1 MPVEEDLEDIATNNQ
16 SNSVAMGVS
25 VVPTND
31 MYASATAG
39 IPSEG
44 NDVIRSSHSK
54 LTMPLH
60 RLSLA
65 SSILSVKLTNLQ
77 GIRARNEQEKCGKSH
92 NTRSQSLAS
101 MIVNINDN

>member
-1 MPVEEDLEDIATNNQ
+1 MPVEEDLEDVATNNQ
-16 SNSVAMGVS
+16 SNSMAMGVS

-44 NDVIRSSHSK
+44 NDVIRSSNTK
-54 LTMPLH
+54 LTTPLH

-65 SSILSVKLTNLQ
+65 SSILSVKLNKMQ
-77 GIRARNEQEKCGKSH
+77 GIRARNEQERLGNSH
-92 NTRSQSLAS
+92 NTRS
-101 MIVNINDN
+101 